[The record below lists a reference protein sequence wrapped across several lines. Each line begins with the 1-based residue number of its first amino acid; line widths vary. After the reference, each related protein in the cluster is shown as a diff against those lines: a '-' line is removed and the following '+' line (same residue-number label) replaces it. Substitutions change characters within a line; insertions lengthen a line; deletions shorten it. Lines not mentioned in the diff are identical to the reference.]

1 MSEQRDAASNSKKAG
16 QQEEPEVRE
25 PKSRTET
32 LLEQQS
38 AMMKLVMQQMT
49 DLNARVEVAE
59 ETAAKAVSQ
68 GNPFP
73 ARPATL
79 DTDMPQM
86 YDLYNDKTYDALSK
100 RTNSSMRYDKL
111 VLAPALSYMH
121 DAPAYSDETLD
132 WLQDEK
138 APPTLEELGER
149 VCATH
154 NTLKGV
160 FALLSNRYTMIQLR
174 ADMKTNATSHGGA
187 DALRA
192 KLAFIEEK
200 VYARSDGLVTDSVL
214 TMWLKDFNATK
225 AKGVMQTHVKA
236 SAKGCK
242 VKVYW
247 QLDDAWYTGT
257 VDDTG
262 SDGRTHIA
270 YEDGDEERL
279 DMTKEL
285 FEVVPAA
292 VQEMQWAALGS
303 KTVANYR
310 PKARAFMTFC
320 ETEGREWLPAT
331 EATLSSAI
339 HSYIDP
345 TAVADQHIRKYFG

>member
-38 AMMKLVMQQMT
+38 AMMTLMMQQMK
-49 DLNARVEVAE
+49 DLQTR
-59 ETAAKAVSQ
+59 
-68 GNPFP
+68 NPFP

-236 SAKGCK
+236 SAKVSTFRDRQGGKGNGAAGGGAGKGEGGC
-242 VKVYW
+242 
-247 QLDDAWYTGT
+247 
-257 VDDTG
+257 G
-262 SDGRTHIA
+262 SGK
-270 YEDGDEERL
+270 GG
-279 DMTKEL
+279 KEL
-285 FEVVPAA
+285 
-292 VQEMQWAALGS
+292 
-303 KTVANYR
+303 
-310 PKARAFMTFC
+310 
-320 ETEGREWLPAT
+320 GRGAQAQT
-331 EATLSSAI
+331 
-339 HSYIDP
+339 
-345 TAVADQHIRKYFG
+345 